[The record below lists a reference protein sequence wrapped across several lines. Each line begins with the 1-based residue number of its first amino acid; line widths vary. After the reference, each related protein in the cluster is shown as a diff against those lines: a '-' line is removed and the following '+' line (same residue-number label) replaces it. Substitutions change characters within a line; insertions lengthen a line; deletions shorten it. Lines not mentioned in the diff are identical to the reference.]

1 MKKRSGDIPENG
13 LNDVVILLHS
23 EGNLKKKGFGDILE
37 KSLNDALIHLR
48 KVLNGEITER
58 NYKPPP
64 KTIQRLI
71 AEEVFRELSD
81 VDFDAVGNLHREIR
95 RVESKM
101 RDPAKQIVLAI
112 KERGKHKKNKHLELA
127 RIYIQQ
133 LDSHIVFHHD
143 ELEHY
148 KDSYQK
154 LVKTLNETEA
164 EIEKEISF
172 RLKTCNKDIKEN
184 CVLGD
189 VRHRVEAGTKGKIK

>member
-1 MKKRSGDIPENG
+1 MWTSTQS
-13 LNDVVILLHS
+13 VIS
-23 EGNLKKKGFGDILE
+23 IGKLE
-37 KSLNDALIHLR
+37 
-48 KVLNGEITER
+48 EW
-58 NYKPPP
+58 
-64 KTIQRLI
+64 
-71 AEEVFRELSD
+71 
-81 VDFDAVGNLHREIR
+81 
-95 RVESKM
+95 RV
-101 RDPAKQIVLAI
+101 RCGTLPNQIVLAI

-133 LDSHIVFHHD
+133 LDSHIVFHHE
-143 ELEHY
+143 ELENY
-148 KDSYQK
+148 KDYYQR